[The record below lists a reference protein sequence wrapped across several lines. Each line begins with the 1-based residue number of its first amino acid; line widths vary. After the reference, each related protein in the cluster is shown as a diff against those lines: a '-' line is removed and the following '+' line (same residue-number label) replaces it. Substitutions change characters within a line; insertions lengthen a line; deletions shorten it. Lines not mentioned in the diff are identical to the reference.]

1 MQSNPACFYLWLKL
15 PRQWSADEFA
25 AAARA
30 DGVSVVPADNFLASR
45 EAPVHAVRV
54 SLNPS
59 FNPDV
64 LLKGLDVLN
73 RLLMNSP
80 RLRQAVI

>member
-1 MQSNPACFYLWLKL
+1 
-15 PRQWSADEFA
+15 
-25 AAARA
+25 
-30 DGVSVVPADNFLASR
+30 VSVVPADNFLASR
-45 EAPVHAVRV
+45 DASVHGVRV

-64 LLKGLDVLN
+64 LHKGLDVLN
-73 RLLMNSP
+73 RLLSTVP

>member
-1 MQSNPACFYLWLKL
+1 M
-15 PRQWSADEFA
+15 PRQWSAEEFA
-25 AAARA
+25 ATARSE
-30 DGVSVVPADNFLASR
+30 GVSVVPSDNFLASR
-45 EAPVHAVRV
+45 EMPVHAVRV

-73 RLLMNSP
+73 RLLLTGP
-80 RLRQAVI
+80 AVIVAEGTTDL